1 MNKQS
6 AGVGFGRTE
15 GTQRKLTIRE
25 RLGQIAMSRQSGEL
39 DHPYLGR
46 LVVTSDR
53 AAELLELYTEEKLI
67 RLKRI
72 LFMPEG
78 VKN

>member
-25 RLGQIAMSRQSGEL
+25 RLGQIAMSKQSGEL
-39 DHPYLGR
+39 NHVMLGR
-46 LVVTSDR
+46 LVVTSER
-53 AAELLELYTEEKLI
+53 AAELSELYTEEKLI

-78 VKN
+78 VKS